1 MPLGI
6 TRNLENWRFQDQY
19 VERVMDNAAYTSA
32 HPDDTLTLAGPARR
46 DDSSVSETNGTTFG
60 SLLAIGMTQNI
71 VISQVKTTTPVMAI
85 GSGRSFFVSGKA
97 QGNGSIARLFVN
109 GRNLLRV
116 LYHNARSANFP
127 VENLDDKPADSA
139 GAKYYINL
147 DSELYLVP
155 FGLGTIFRSKAHD
168 FVGGFYAELTMIQSY
183 NISIQAGA
191 NMIAEQVAFMFDR
204 LLPFGEDGEFG
215 GSRYTRSALDAI
227 VGFIDATNDDV
238 AAENLSSS
246 EVSASI

>member
-6 TRNLENWRFQDQY
+6 TRNLTTWRFQDHY

-32 HPDDTLTLAGPARR
+32 HPDDTLVLAGPARS
-46 DDSSVSETNGTTFG
+46 DTINIATDAATQT
-60 SLLAIGMTQNI
+60 LLAIGMMQNLN
-71 VISQVKTTTPVMAI
+71 ISQVKTTTPVMAI

-116 LYHNARSANFP
+116 LYHNARAKELP
-127 VENLDDKPADSA
+127 VNELDDPAA
-139 GAKYYINL
+139 RNFQAKYYINL
-147 DSELYLVP
+147 DSELYLIP
-155 FGLGTIFRSKAHD
+155 FGLGAVFRTKAHD

-191 NMIAEQVAFMFDR
+191 NMIAEQVSFMFDR
-204 LLPFGEDGEFG
+204 LMPFGEDSVLSPNV
-215 GSRYTRSALDAI
+215 SRATLDTV
-227 VGFIDATNDDV
+227 VGFIDSTDTDV
-238 AAENLSSS
+238 AEENLTNAT
-246 EVSASI
+246 VSAAL